1 MVKNFRGG
9 NKAKKRK
16 NSSGDN
22 SHRAL
27 KIRNKNSSSTDGQLY
42 GKSLKRLGGD
52 PAYVLVMCEDGV
64 ERICVIRGKFNKRIW
79 INDNDYLIINYNKAS
94 SEKVGE
100 VDYKYFPHE
109 VSQLISRGEIDE
121 NKFKAKEAIEKLQD
135 EGIIFADDKKE
146 EKISENWNSNK
157 NNLTFIADL
166 DEDLEEEEWDI

>member
-1 MVKNFRGG
+1 M
-9 NKAKKRK
+9 
-16 NSSGDN
+16 
-22 SHRAL
+22 
-27 KIRNKNSSSTDGQLY
+27 
-42 GKSLKRLGGD
+42 
-52 PAYVLVMCEDGV
+52 GV

-94 SEKVGE
+94 SEKVGG

-121 NKFKAKEAIEKLQD
+121 NKFKAKEAMEKLQD
-135 EGIIFADDKKE
+135 EGIIFADD
-146 EKISENWNSNK
+146 K

>member
-1 MVKNFRGG
+1 
-9 NKAKKRK
+9 
-16 NSSGDN
+16 
-22 SHRAL
+22 
-27 KIRNKNSSSTDGQLY
+27 
-42 GKSLKRLGGD
+42 
-52 PAYVLVMCEDGV
+52 MCEDGV
-64 ERICVIRGKFNKRIW
+64 ERICVLRGSFNKRIW
-79 INDNDYLIINYNKAS
+79 VNDNDYLIINYNQAS

-121 NKFKAKEAIEKLQD
+121 NKFKAKEVMDKSQD